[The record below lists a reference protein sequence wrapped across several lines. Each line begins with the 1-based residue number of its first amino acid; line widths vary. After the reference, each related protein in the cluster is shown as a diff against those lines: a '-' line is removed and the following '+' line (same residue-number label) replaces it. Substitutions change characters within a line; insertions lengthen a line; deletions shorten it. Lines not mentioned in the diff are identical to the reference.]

1 MVSVDT
7 VYQTVLAIL
16 NKENRGYMTPQ
27 EFNLLANQAQSEIFE
42 QYFYDLNQYN
52 RRGEINN
59 EFANIVQNI
68 KEKIDLFKIQEFDLI
83 YFNGSYEL
91 PANLYRLGSVQYGYT
106 EIEQVN
112 SKEFLYVLNSPLT
125 APSESFPVYIR
136 VDNTIQVYPASII
149 QEVTCNY
156 IKTPT
161 TVNWTYKTVNGT
173 ALYNPSSTDHND
185 FELHPSEEVTLVNKI
200 LTLAG
205 VIIKQPDIT
214 QIGEAKDNKK
224 ITQEKS

>member
-125 APSESFPVYIR
+125 APSEPFPVYIR
-136 VDNTIQVYPASII
+136 VNNTIQVYPASIV

>member
-83 YFNGSYEL
+83 YFNRSYEL

-136 VDNTIQVYPASII
+136 VDNTIQVYPASIV